1 MVTEGFEHVHTT
13 RKSIKG
19 KRMNAVKL
27 LEKYFTSQAA
37 LTVILAHSRLVTE
50 KALHVADYL
59 ALTDIDRQFI
69 AEAALLHDVGVCRTA
84 AADIGCH
91 GTEPYIR
98 HGIIGREILEAEGM
112 PRHAM
117 VCERHIGVGLTVEDI
132 RAQRLPLPGRDMSPV
147 TLEERIIC
155 FADLFY
161 SKGPGNAHVEK
172 SRDQVRKSLA
182 RFNGEK
188 VKIF

>member
-1 MVTEGFEHVHTT
+1 
-13 RKSIKG
+13 
-19 KRMNAVKL
+19 MNAVKL
-27 LEKYFTSQAA
+27 LERYFTSQAA
-37 LTVILAHSRLVTE
+37 LSVILTHSRLVSE
-50 KALHVADYL
+50 KALQVADYL
-59 ALTDIDRQFI
+59 ALTDIDRQFVE
-69 AEAALLHDVGVCRTA
+69 EAALLHDVGVCRTA
-84 AADIGCH
+84 ATGIGCH

-132 RAQRLPLPGRDMSPV
+132 RAQRLPLPERDMSPV

-161 SKGPGNAHVEK
+161 SKGPENTHGEK
-172 SRDQVRKSLA
+172 SKDQVRKGLA

-188 VKIF
+188 VRIFEEWLREFGSTG